1 MKHFF
6 YICQSICLS
15 LIDDNKLQLISWK
28 KYKIYIKPP
37 SLRRAIIMIAQTY
50 TNFIKVIVMSQA
62 CRYFSHQKVRNV

>member
-50 TNFIKVIVMSQA
+50 KFYKSY
-62 CRYFSHQKVRNV
+62 CNVASLSLLFAPKSS